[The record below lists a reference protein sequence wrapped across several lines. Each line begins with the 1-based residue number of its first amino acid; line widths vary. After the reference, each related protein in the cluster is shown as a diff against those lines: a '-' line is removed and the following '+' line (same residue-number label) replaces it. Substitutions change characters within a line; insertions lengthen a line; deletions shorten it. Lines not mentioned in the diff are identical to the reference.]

1 MTEEMATTIAQ
12 RFASAQAA
20 SAGYSHAIEL
30 SPPPEDAV
38 VRLLSGQGS
47 DEINVAGK
55 SYRQDKRGAFFVPQ
69 KHVTRELLT
78 VGGFY
83 PAPISKRDSLQDVGS
98 AILAMPDCPEKV
110 VALAIALA
118 DFSPVRSACRKGFD
132 RRKFGGRS

>member
-55 SYRQDKRGAFFVPQ
+55 SYRPDKRAAFFVPQ

-78 VGGFY
+78 VGSFY

-98 AILAMPDCPEKV
+98 AIHAMPDCPEKV
-110 VALAIALA
+110 ALAIALA
-118 DFSPVRSACRKGFD
+118 DLFEPGSD
-132 RRKFGGRS
+132 